1 MKTIFEALKWA
12 SSYLTEAGREENA
25 AELLLL
31 YDTGMD
37 RSKLLASLQEPIGED
52 ELYRFTRHVEMH
64 KEGVP
69 VQYIIGKEFFYG
81 REFMVNDDVLIPRP
95 ETEEVV
101 YHLLET
107 YRHVFSS
114 EDGRLDVVDVGT
126 GSGAIAITL
135 ALENQNF
142 SVSAVDISKEALQVA
157 SANAEKLGAD
167 VRFYQG
173 DLLEPFIKAG
183 KKADIIVSNPPYIS
197 EEEMADL
204 SEIVRFHEPLHALT
218 DGGDGLK
225 FYKQFMEDIP
235 LVMKDKVFVVFE
247 IGWKQGEAV
256 KELILKAF
264 KHAEVEVLKDI
275 NGKDRTICAVIHKNK

>member
-31 YDTGMD
+31 YDTGME
-37 RSKLLASLQEPIGED
+37 RSRLLASLQEPIGGD

-101 YHLLET
+101 HHLLEK
-107 YRHVFSS
+107 YRNVFS
-114 EDGRLDVVDVGT
+114 EDDRLEVVDVGT
-126 GSGAIAITL
+126 GSGAIAVTL
-135 ALENQNF
+135 ALENQSF

-157 SANAEKLGAD
+157 SANAEKLGAN

-225 FYKQFMEDIP
+225 FYKRFMEDIP
-235 LVMKDKVFVVFE
+235 LVMKEKVFVVFE
-247 IGWKQGEAV
+247 IGWKQGAAV
-256 KELILKAF
+256 KDLILKAF
-264 KHAEVEVLKDI
+264 KEAEVEVLKDI
-275 NGKDRTICAVIHKNK
+275 NGKDRTICALIHKNK

>member
-52 ELYRFTRHVEMH
+52 ELYRFERHVDMH

-69 VQYIIGKEFFYG
+69 VQYIIGREFFYG
-81 REFMVNDDVLIPRP
+81 REFIVNDDVLIPRP

-101 YHLLET
+101 YHLLEK
-107 YRHVFSS
+107 YRSVFS
-114 EDGRLDVVDVGT
+114 EGEQLDVVDVGT
-126 GSGAIAITL
+126 GSGAIAVTL
-135 ALENQNF
+135 ALENKNF
-142 SVSAVDISKEALQVA
+142 SVSAIDISKEALDVA
-157 SANAEKLGAD
+157 SANAEKLGAE
-167 VRFYQG
+167 VQFLQG

-197 EEEMADL
+197 EDEMADL

-218 DGGDGLK
+218 DGGNGLK
-225 FYKQFMEDIP
+225 FYKRFMEAIP
-235 LVMKDKVFVVFE
+235 LVMKNTALVVFE
-247 IGWKQGEAV
+247 IGWKQGTAV
-256 KELILKAF
+256 KELILHAF
-264 KHAEVEVLKDI
+264 KDAEVEVLKDI
-275 NGKDRTICAVIHKNK
+275 NGKDRTICAIIHKNK

>member
-52 ELYRFTRHVEMH
+52 ELYRFKRHVDMH

-69 VQYIIGKEFFYG
+69 VQYIIGIEFFYG

-101 YHLLET
+101 CHLLEK
-107 YRHVFSS
+107 YRSVFS
-114 EDGRLDVVDVGT
+114 EREQLEVVDVGT
-126 GSGAIAITL
+126 GSGAIAVTL
-135 ALENQNF
+135 ALENNNF
-142 SVSAVDISKEALQVA
+142 SVSAIDISKEALDVA
-157 SANAEKLGAD
+157 SANAEKLGAE
-167 VRFYQG
+167 VHFLQG

-225 FYKQFMEDIP
+225 FYKRFMEAIP
-235 LVMKDKVFVVFE
+235 LVMKNTALVVFE
-247 IGWKQGEAV
+247 IGWKQGAAV
-256 KELILKAF
+256 KELILHAF
-264 KHAEVEVLKDI
+264 KDAEVEVLKDI

>member
-52 ELYRFTRHVEMH
+52 ELYRFKRHVEMH

-101 YHLLET
+101 YHLLEK
-107 YRHVFSS
+107 YRHVFS
-114 EDGRLDVVDVGT
+114 EDSRLEVVDVGT
-126 GSGAIAITL
+126 GSGAIAVTL
-135 ALENQNF
+135 ALENKNF

-157 SANAEKLGAD
+157 SANAETLGAD
-167 VRFYQG
+167 VGFYQG

-183 KKADIIVSNPPYIS
+183 KKADIVVSNPPYIS

-225 FYKQFMEDIP
+225 FYKQFMEDLS

-247 IGWKQGEAV
+247 IGWKQGAAV

-264 KHAEVEVLKDI
+264 KDAEVEVLKDI
-275 NGKDRTICAVIHKNK
+275 NGKDRTICAVIHKDI

>member
-31 YDTGMD
+31 YDTGME
-37 RSKLLASLQEPIGED
+37 RSRLLASLQEPIGED

-101 YHLLET
+101 LHLLEK
-107 YRHVFSS
+107 YRNVFS
-114 EDGRLDVVDVGT
+114 EDDRLEVVDVGT
-126 GSGAIAITL
+126 GSGAIAVTL
-135 ALENQNF
+135 ALENQSF

-157 SANAEKLGAD
+157 SANAEKLGAN

-225 FYKQFMEDIP
+225 FYKRFMEDIP
-235 LVMKDKVFVVFE
+235 LVMKENVFVVFE
-247 IGWKQGEAV
+247 IGWKQGAAV
-256 KELILKAF
+256 KDLILKAF
-264 KHAEVEVLKDI
+264 KEAEVEVLKDI
-275 NGKDRTICAVIHKNK
+275 NGKDRTICALIHKNK

>member
-101 YHLLET
+101 YHLLEK
-107 YRHVFSS
+107 YQHVFS

-126 GSGAIAITL
+126 GSGAIAVTL
-135 ALENQNF
+135 ALENKNF

-183 KKADIIVSNPPYIS
+183 KKADIVVSNPPYIS

-235 LVMKDKVFVVFE
+235 LVMKEKVFVVFE

>member
-31 YDTGMD
+31 YDTGME

-52 ELYRFTRHVEMH
+52 ELYRFKRHVEMH

-101 YHLLET
+101 FHLLGK
-107 YRHVFSS
+107 YRSVFS
-114 EDGRLDVVDVGT
+114 EDGKLEVVDVGT
-126 GSGAIAITL
+126 GSGAIAVTL

-157 SANAEKLGAD
+157 SANAEKLGAN

-218 DGGDGLK
+218 DGADGLK
-225 FYKQFMEDIP
+225 FYKRFMEDIP

-247 IGWKQGEAV
+247 IGWNQGAAV
-256 KELILKAF
+256 KDLILKAL
-264 KHAEVEVLKDI
+264 KGAEVEVLKDI
-275 NGKDRTICAVIHKNK
+275 NGKDRTICALIHKNK